1 MIKIA
6 FCDDDMEVLHQM
18 NELLDRYRV
27 ERNEDITYA
36 AFQSPFELLTEIEKG
51 IRPDILFLD
60 VVMPGQN
67 GMDVAKEIRQYD
79 TNMKIIFLTSSPEFA
94 VESYSVGAYFYQLKP
109 IWEES
114 FFRLMDAVLSGAC
127 TKAVIADCALLVTAG
142 TVGRLVLLGTSG
154 VLSHK
159 GAYGAL
165 FRVRCMV
172 TEHLAKV
179 SLGALDERSTGAVK
193 TVLNEDI
200 EKLELF
206 LAHNLPEFVAYLT
219 GPVVIFLYLLS
230 VNAPLALVSLI
241 PLPLAGIVMAV
252 IFQRMKGVLSDV
264 NRSLVGFNSV
274 MIEYI
279 SGMRLI
285 KAYNMGRLAAPSRS
299 FPMPLRRRTGS
310 GTWSHTRRLRPMPPF
325 CCWWSAEWC

>member
-114 FFRLMDAVLSGAC
+114 FFRLMDAVLVECEKKKKNSLILRSKDGITRIDLQQLEYC
-127 TKAVIADCALLVTAG
+127 EVLGRKLL
-142 TVGRLVLLGTSG
+142 
-154 VLSHK
+154 
-159 GAYGAL
+159 
-165 FRVRCMV
+165 F
-172 TEHLAKV
+172 HL
-179 SLGALDERSTGAVK
+179 ENGAV
-193 TVLNEDI
+193 
-200 EKLELF
+200 LES
-206 LAHNLPEFVAYLT
+206 A
-219 GPVVIFLYLLS
+219 G
-230 VNAPLALVSLI
+230 SLDD
-241 PLPLAGIVMAV
+241 LAGQLMQYSN
-252 IFQRMKGVLSDV
+252 FFRPHRSFLV
-264 NRSLVGFNSV
+264 N
-274 MIEYI
+274 MEYI
-279 SGMRLI
+279 QNIS
-285 KAYNMGRLAAPSRS
+285 SRS
-299 FPMPLRRRTGS
+299 IKMVND
-310 GTWSHTRRLRPMPPF
+310 
-325 CCWWSAEWC
+325 AEIPIPHGKCSEIKNTYMEYAFNGKQAVL

>member
-94 VESYSVGAYFYQLKP
+94 LESYSVGAYFYQLKP

-114 FFRLMDAVLSGAC
+114 FFRLMDAVLAECEKKKKNSLILRSKDGITRINLQQLEYC
-127 TKAVIADCALLVTAG
+127 EVLGRKLL
-142 TVGRLVLLGTSG
+142 
-154 VLSHK
+154 
-159 GAYGAL
+159 
-165 FRVRCMV
+165 F
-172 TEHLAKV
+172 HL
-179 SLGALDERSTGAVK
+179 ENGAV
-193 TVLNEDI
+193 
-200 EKLELF
+200 LES
-206 LAHNLPEFVAYLT
+206 A
-219 GPVVIFLYLLS
+219 G
-230 VNAPLALVSLI
+230 SLDD
-241 PLPLAGIVMAV
+241 LAGQLMQYSN
-252 IFQRMKGVLSDV
+252 FFRPHRSFLV
-264 NRSLVGFNSV
+264 N
-274 MIEYI
+274 MEYI
-279 SGMRLI
+279 QNIS
-285 KAYNMGRLAAPSRS
+285 SRS
-299 FPMPLRRRTGS
+299 IKMVND
-310 GTWSHTRRLRPMPPF
+310 
-325 CCWWSAEWC
+325 AEIPIPHGKCSEIKNTYMEYAFNGEQAVL

>member
-18 NELLDRYRV
+18 NELLDLYRV

-114 FFRLMDAVLSGAC
+114 FFRLMDAVLAECEKKKKNSLILRSKDGITRIDLQQLEYC
-127 TKAVIADCALLVTAG
+127 EVLGRKLL
-142 TVGRLVLLGTSG
+142 
-154 VLSHK
+154 
-159 GAYGAL
+159 
-165 FRVRCMV
+165 F
-172 TEHLAKV
+172 HLE
-179 SLGALDERSTGAVK
+179 DGAV
-193 TVLNEDI
+193 
-200 EKLELF
+200 LES
-206 LAHNLPEFVAYLT
+206 A
-219 GPVVIFLYLLS
+219 G
-230 VNAPLALVSLI
+230 SLDD
-241 PLPLAGIVMAV
+241 LAGQLMQYSN
-252 IFQRMKGVLSDV
+252 FFRPHRSFLV
-264 NRSLVGFNSV
+264 N
-274 MIEYI
+274 MEYI
-279 SGMRLI
+279 QNIS
-285 KAYNMGRLAAPSRS
+285 SRS
-299 FPMPLRRRTGS
+299 IKMVND
-310 GTWSHTRRLRPMPPF
+310 
-325 CCWWSAEWC
+325 AEIPIPHGKCSEIKNTYMEYAFNGEQAVL

>member
-114 FFRLMDAVLSGAC
+114 FFRLMDAVLAECEKKKKNSLILRSKDGITRIDLQQLEYCEVLGRKLLFHLENGAVLESAGSLDDLAGQLMQYSNFFRPHRSFLVNMEYIQNISSRSI
-127 TKAVIADCALLVTAG
+127 KMVNDAVIPIPHGKCSEIKNTYMEYAFNGEQV
-142 TVGRLVLLGTSG
+142 VL
-154 VLSHK
+154 
-159 GAYGAL
+159 
-165 FRVRCMV
+165 
-172 TEHLAKV
+172 
-179 SLGALDERSTGAVK
+179 
-193 TVLNEDI
+193 
-200 EKLELF
+200 
-206 LAHNLPEFVAYLT
+206 
-219 GPVVIFLYLLS
+219 
-230 VNAPLALVSLI
+230 
-241 PLPLAGIVMAV
+241 
-252 IFQRMKGVLSDV
+252 
-264 NRSLVGFNSV
+264 
-274 MIEYI
+274 
-279 SGMRLI
+279 
-285 KAYNMGRLAAPSRS
+285 
-299 FPMPLRRRTGS
+299 
-310 GTWSHTRRLRPMPPF
+310 
-325 CCWWSAEWC
+325 

>member
-27 ERNEDITYA
+27 EWNEDITYA

-114 FFRLMDAVLSGAC
+114 FFRLMDAVLAECEKKKKNSLILRSKDGITRIDLQQLEYC
-127 TKAVIADCALLVTAG
+127 EVLGRKLL
-142 TVGRLVLLGTSG
+142 
-154 VLSHK
+154 
-159 GAYGAL
+159 
-165 FRVRCMV
+165 F
-172 TEHLAKV
+172 HL
-179 SLGALDERSTGAVK
+179 ENGAV
-193 TVLNEDI
+193 
-200 EKLELF
+200 LES
-206 LAHNLPEFVAYLT
+206 A
-219 GPVVIFLYLLS
+219 G
-230 VNAPLALVSLI
+230 SLDD
-241 PLPLAGIVMAV
+241 LAGQLMQYSN
-252 IFQRMKGVLSDV
+252 FFRPHRSFLV
-264 NRSLVGFNSV
+264 N
-274 MIEYI
+274 MEYI
-279 SGMRLI
+279 QNIS
-285 KAYNMGRLAAPSRS
+285 SRS
-299 FPMPLRRRTGS
+299 IKMVND
-310 GTWSHTRRLRPMPPF
+310 
-325 CCWWSAEWC
+325 AEIPIPHGKCSEIKNTYMEYAFNGDQAVL

>member
-114 FFRLMDAVLSGAC
+114 FFRLMDAVLAECEKKKKNSLILRSKDGITRIDLQQLEYC
-127 TKAVIADCALLVTAG
+127 EVLGRKLL
-142 TVGRLVLLGTSG
+142 
-154 VLSHK
+154 
-159 GAYGAL
+159 
-165 FRVRCMV
+165 F
-172 TEHLAKV
+172 HLE
-179 SLGALDERSTGAVK
+179 DGAV
-193 TVLNEDI
+193 
-200 EKLELF
+200 LES
-206 LAHNLPEFVAYLT
+206 A
-219 GPVVIFLYLLS
+219 G
-230 VNAPLALVSLI
+230 SLDD
-241 PLPLAGIVMAV
+241 LAGQLMQYSN
-252 IFQRMKGVLSDV
+252 FFRPHRSFLV
-264 NRSLVGFNSV
+264 N
-274 MIEYI
+274 MEYI
-279 SGMRLI
+279 QNIS
-285 KAYNMGRLAAPSRS
+285 SRS
-299 FPMPLRRRTGS
+299 IKMVND
-310 GTWSHTRRLRPMPPF
+310 
-325 CCWWSAEWC
+325 AEIPIPHGKSSEIKNTYMEYAFNGEQAVL

>member
-114 FFRLMDAVLSGAC
+114 FFRLMDAVLAECEKKKKNSLILRSKDGITRIDLQQLEYC
-127 TKAVIADCALLVTAG
+127 EVLGRKLL
-142 TVGRLVLLGTSG
+142 
-154 VLSHK
+154 
-159 GAYGAL
+159 
-165 FRVRCMV
+165 F
-172 TEHLAKV
+172 HLE
-179 SLGALDERSTGAVK
+179 DGAV
-193 TVLNEDI
+193 
-200 EKLELF
+200 LES
-206 LAHNLPEFVAYLT
+206 A
-219 GPVVIFLYLLS
+219 G
-230 VNAPLALVSLI
+230 SLDD
-241 PLPLAGIVMAV
+241 LAGQLMQYSN
-252 IFQRMKGVLSDV
+252 FFRPHRSFLV
-264 NRSLVGFNSV
+264 N
-274 MIEYI
+274 MEYI
-279 SGMRLI
+279 QNIS
-285 KAYNMGRLAAPSRS
+285 SRS
-299 FPMPLRRRTGS
+299 IKMVNDVEIPIPHGKCSEIKNTYMEYAFNGEQAVL
-310 GTWSHTRRLRPMPPF
+310 
-325 CCWWSAEWC
+325 

>member
-67 GMDVAKEIRQYD
+67 GMDVAKEIRQYE

-114 FFRLMDAVLSGAC
+114 FFRLMDSVRAECEKKKKNSLILRSKDGITRIDLQQLEYCEVLGRKLLFHLENGAVLES
-127 TKAVIADCALLVTAG
+127 AG
-142 TVGRLVLLGTSG
+142 
-154 VLSHK
+154 
-159 GAYGAL
+159 
-165 FRVRCMV
+165 
-172 TEHLAKV
+172 
-179 SLGALDERSTGAVK
+179 SLD
-193 TVLNEDI
+193 D
-200 EKLELF
+200 
-206 LAHNLPEFVAYLT
+206 
-219 GPVVIFLYLLS
+219 
-230 VNAPLALVSLI
+230 
-241 PLPLAGIVMAV
+241 LAGQLMQYSN
-252 IFQRMKGVLSDV
+252 FFRPHRSFLV
-264 NRSLVGFNSV
+264 N
-274 MIEYI
+274 MEYI
-279 SGMRLI
+279 QNIS
-285 KAYNMGRLAAPSRS
+285 SRS
-299 FPMPLRRRTGS
+299 IKMVND
-310 GTWSHTRRLRPMPPF
+310 
-325 CCWWSAEWC
+325 AEIPIPHGKCSEIKNTYMEYAFNGEQAVL

>member
-114 FFRLMDAVLSGAC
+114 FFRLMDAVLAECEKKKKNSLILRSKDGITRIDLQQLEYC
-127 TKAVIADCALLVTAG
+127 EVLGRKLL
-142 TVGRLVLLGTSG
+142 
-154 VLSHK
+154 
-159 GAYGAL
+159 
-165 FRVRCMV
+165 F
-172 TEHLAKV
+172 HL
-179 SLGALDERSTGAVK
+179 ENGAV
-193 TVLNEDI
+193 
-200 EKLELF
+200 LES
-206 LAHNLPEFVAYLT
+206 A
-219 GPVVIFLYLLS
+219 G
-230 VNAPLALVSLI
+230 SLDD
-241 PLPLAGIVMAV
+241 LAGQLMQYSN
-252 IFQRMKGVLSDV
+252 FFRPHRSFLV
-264 NRSLVGFNSV
+264 N
-274 MIEYI
+274 MEYI
-279 SGMRLI
+279 QNIS
-285 KAYNMGRLAAPSRS
+285 SRS
-299 FPMPLRRRTGS
+299 IKMVND
-310 GTWSHTRRLRPMPPF
+310 
-325 CCWWSAEWC
+325 AEIPIPHGKCSEIKNTYMEYAFNREQAVL

>member
-114 FFRLMDAVLSGAC
+114 FFRLMDAGWIAVLGR
-127 TKAVIADCALLVTAG
+127 KLL
-142 TVGRLVLLGTSG
+142 
-154 VLSHK
+154 
-159 GAYGAL
+159 
-165 FRVRCMV
+165 F
-172 TEHLAKV
+172 HL
-179 SLGALDERSTGAVK
+179 ENGAV
-193 TVLNEDI
+193 
-200 EKLELF
+200 LES
-206 LAHNLPEFVAYLT
+206 A
-219 GPVVIFLYLLS
+219 G
-230 VNAPLALVSLI
+230 SLDD
-241 PLPLAGIVMAV
+241 LAGQLMQYSN
-252 IFQRMKGVLSDV
+252 FFRPHRSFLV
-264 NRSLVGFNSV
+264 N
-274 MIEYI
+274 MEYI
-279 SGMRLI
+279 QNIS
-285 KAYNMGRLAAPSRS
+285 SRS
-299 FPMPLRRRTGS
+299 IKMVND
-310 GTWSHTRRLRPMPPF
+310 
-325 CCWWSAEWC
+325 AEIPIPHGKCSEIKNTYMEYAFNGEQAVL

>member
-114 FFRLMDAVLSGAC
+114 FFRLMDAVLAECEKKKKNSLILRSKDGITRIDLQQLEYC
-127 TKAVIADCALLVTAG
+127 EVLRRKLL
-142 TVGRLVLLGTSG
+142 
-154 VLSHK
+154 
-159 GAYGAL
+159 
-165 FRVRCMV
+165 F
-172 TEHLAKV
+172 HL
-179 SLGALDERSTGAVK
+179 ENGAV
-193 TVLNEDI
+193 
-200 EKLELF
+200 LES
-206 LAHNLPEFVAYLT
+206 A
-219 GPVVIFLYLLS
+219 G
-230 VNAPLALVSLI
+230 SLDD
-241 PLPLAGIVMAV
+241 LAGQLMQYSN
-252 IFQRMKGVLSDV
+252 FFRPHRSFLV
-264 NRSLVGFNSV
+264 N
-274 MIEYI
+274 MEYI
-279 SGMRLI
+279 QNISSCSI
-285 KAYNMGRLAAPSRS
+285 KMVND
-299 FPMPLRRRTGS
+299 
-310 GTWSHTRRLRPMPPF
+310 
-325 CCWWSAEWC
+325 AEIPIPHGKCSEIKNTYMEYAFNGEQAVL

>member
-109 IWEES
+109 IWEGS
-114 FFRLMDAVLSGAC
+114 FFQLMDAVLAECEKKKKNSLILRSKDGITRIDLQQLEYC
-127 TKAVIADCALLVTAG
+127 EVLGRKLL
-142 TVGRLVLLGTSG
+142 
-154 VLSHK
+154 
-159 GAYGAL
+159 
-165 FRVRCMV
+165 F
-172 TEHLAKV
+172 HLE
-179 SLGALDERSTGAVK
+179 DGAV
-193 TVLNEDI
+193 
-200 EKLELF
+200 LES
-206 LAHNLPEFVAYLT
+206 A
-219 GPVVIFLYLLS
+219 G
-230 VNAPLALVSLI
+230 SLDD
-241 PLPLAGIVMAV
+241 LAGQLMQYSN
-252 IFQRMKGVLSDV
+252 FFRPHRSFLV
-264 NRSLVGFNSV
+264 N
-274 MIEYI
+274 MEYI
-279 SGMRLI
+279 QNIS
-285 KAYNMGRLAAPSRS
+285 SRS
-299 FPMPLRRRTGS
+299 IKMVND
-310 GTWSHTRRLRPMPPF
+310 
-325 CCWWSAEWC
+325 AEIPIPHGKCSEIKNTYMEYAFNGEQAVL

>member
-27 ERNEDITYA
+27 ERNEDITYV

-114 FFRLMDAVLSGAC
+114 FFRLMDAVLAECEKKKKNSLILRSKDGITRINLQQLEYC
-127 TKAVIADCALLVTAG
+127 EVLGRKLL
-142 TVGRLVLLGTSG
+142 
-154 VLSHK
+154 
-159 GAYGAL
+159 
-165 FRVRCMV
+165 F
-172 TEHLAKV
+172 HL
-179 SLGALDERSTGAVK
+179 ENGAVM
-193 TVLNEDI
+193 ES
-200 EKLELF
+200 
-206 LAHNLPEFVAYLT
+206 A
-219 GPVVIFLYLLS
+219 G
-230 VNAPLALVSLI
+230 SLDD
-241 PLPLAGIVMAV
+241 LAGQLMQYSN
-252 IFQRMKGVLSDV
+252 FFRPHRSFLV
-264 NRSLVGFNSV
+264 N
-274 MIEYI
+274 MEYI
-279 SGMRLI
+279 QNIS
-285 KAYNMGRLAAPSRS
+285 SRS
-299 FPMPLRRRTGS
+299 IKMVND
-310 GTWSHTRRLRPMPPF
+310 
-325 CCWWSAEWC
+325 AEIPIPHGKCSEIKNTYMEYAFNGEQAVL

>member
-114 FFRLMDAVLSGAC
+114 FFRLMDAVLAECEKKKKNSLILRSKDGITRIDLQQLEYC
-127 TKAVIADCALLVTAG
+127 EVRGRKLL
-142 TVGRLVLLGTSG
+142 
-154 VLSHK
+154 
-159 GAYGAL
+159 
-165 FRVRCMV
+165 F
-172 TEHLAKV
+172 HL
-179 SLGALDERSTGAVK
+179 ENGAV
-193 TVLNEDI
+193 
-200 EKLELF
+200 LES
-206 LAHNLPEFVAYLT
+206 A
-219 GPVVIFLYLLS
+219 G
-230 VNAPLALVSLI
+230 SLDD
-241 PLPLAGIVMAV
+241 LAGQLMQYSN
-252 IFQRMKGVLSDV
+252 FFRPHRSFLV
-264 NRSLVGFNSV
+264 N
-274 MIEYI
+274 MEYI
-279 SGMRLI
+279 QNIS
-285 KAYNMGRLAAPSRS
+285 SRS
-299 FPMPLRRRTGS
+299 IKMVND
-310 GTWSHTRRLRPMPPF
+310 
-325 CCWWSAEWC
+325 AEIPIPHGKCSEIKNTYMEYAFNGEQAVL

>member
-114 FFRLMDAVLSGAC
+114 FFRLMDAVLAECEKKKKNSLILRSKDGITRINLQQLEYCEVLGRKLLFHLENGAVLESAGSLDDLAGQLMQHSNFFRPHRSFLVNMEYIQNISSRSI
-127 TKAVIADCALLVTAG
+127 KMVNDAVIPIPHGKCSEIKNTYMEYAFNGEQA
-142 TVGRLVLLGTSG
+142 VL
-154 VLSHK
+154 
-159 GAYGAL
+159 
-165 FRVRCMV
+165 
-172 TEHLAKV
+172 
-179 SLGALDERSTGAVK
+179 
-193 TVLNEDI
+193 
-200 EKLELF
+200 
-206 LAHNLPEFVAYLT
+206 
-219 GPVVIFLYLLS
+219 
-230 VNAPLALVSLI
+230 
-241 PLPLAGIVMAV
+241 
-252 IFQRMKGVLSDV
+252 
-264 NRSLVGFNSV
+264 
-274 MIEYI
+274 
-279 SGMRLI
+279 
-285 KAYNMGRLAAPSRS
+285 
-299 FPMPLRRRTGS
+299 
-310 GTWSHTRRLRPMPPF
+310 
-325 CCWWSAEWC
+325 

>member
-36 AFQSPFELLTEIEKG
+36 VFQSPFELLTEIEKG

-114 FFRLMDAVLSGAC
+114 FFRLMDAVLAECEKKKKNSLILRSKDGITRINLQQLEYC
-127 TKAVIADCALLVTAG
+127 EVLGRKLL
-142 TVGRLVLLGTSG
+142 
-154 VLSHK
+154 
-159 GAYGAL
+159 
-165 FRVRCMV
+165 F
-172 TEHLAKV
+172 HL
-179 SLGALDERSTGAVK
+179 ENGAV
-193 TVLNEDI
+193 
-200 EKLELF
+200 LES
-206 LAHNLPEFVAYLT
+206 A
-219 GPVVIFLYLLS
+219 G
-230 VNAPLALVSLI
+230 SLDD
-241 PLPLAGIVMAV
+241 LAGQLMQYSN
-252 IFQRMKGVLSDV
+252 FFRPHRSFLV
-264 NRSLVGFNSV
+264 N
-274 MIEYI
+274 MEYI
-279 SGMRLI
+279 QNIS
-285 KAYNMGRLAAPSRS
+285 SRS
-299 FPMPLRRRTGS
+299 IKMVNDVEIPIPHGKCSEIKNTYMEYAFNGEQAVL
-310 GTWSHTRRLRPMPPF
+310 
-325 CCWWSAEWC
+325 